1 MLGTQEETLPDTPTI
16 EQPDD
21 TPTIDPDDDPVIDPD
36 DNAPEP
42 VWTFAP
48 VMPVEGEVIKGHSET
63 ELVFSATENKW
74 KAHIGTDFSAEAGSE
89 VKALFDGKVT
99 SVSEDPYYGG
109 VVEITHENGYVTT
122 CKLVDEV
129 SVSVG
134 DAVKAGDKI
143 GVVGSDFYF
152 ECADGPH
159 VHVELKINDKY
170 GDIAAYLKEGDK

>member
-1 MLGTQEETLPDTPTI
+1 MKKKKTSSEQGAPAEGTGRAKRAAANAAVFLRKNIYIILMILCVLAIAAMIVVAAVLGTQEETLPDTPTI

-21 TPTIDPDDDPVIDPD
+21 TPTIDPDDDDPVIDPD

-89 VKALFDGKVT
+89 VKALFGGKGT
-99 SVSEDPYYGG
+99 SD
-109 VVEITHENGYVTT
+109 
-122 CKLVDEV
+122 
-129 SVSVG
+129 SVG
-134 DAVKAGDKI
+134 
-143 GVVGSDFYF
+143 
-152 ECADGPH
+152 P
-159 VHVELKINDKY
+159 
-170 GDIAAYLKEGDK
+170 